1 MIEDVREL
9 HPIGTVV
16 RLREGSKRLMIIGR
30 FQTLLSSDEI
40 YDYVGCL
47 YPEGYLKPEQSFVFN
62 HDAIAE
68 VVHEGLADEE
78 EKQFLEKVHASLAA
92 ARAEGKKIE

>member
-1 MIEDVREL
+1 MIEDVRQL

-16 RLREGSKRLMIIGR
+16 RLREGEKRLVIIGR
-30 FQTLLSSDEI
+30 FQTLLSTEEV

-68 VVHEGLADEE
+68 VVHRGFVDDEE
-78 EKQFLEKVHASLAA
+78 QQFLEKVHAALEERGANSD
-92 ARAEGKKIE
+92 G